1 MLSSTADKLFW
12 MARYTERAENLARML
27 DVSYRMALFPQAV
40 QSQTQGWNALL
51 ATSDLMG
58 EFKNRYPEITPV
70 NAVTFFAFDQ
80 SHPSSIIS
88 CWRAVRE
95 NARAVRGALTA
106 ETWETINSTWLEL
119 RNMEERITGGAEIND
134 FFEWVKY
141 RSHLVRGVL
150 RSTMLRDEAFHFC
163 WLGTYLERADNTAR
177 ILDVKYHML
186 LPRGEG
192 AGGAADYYQWSALL
206 NSVAAFEIYRKVY
219 RDVITPRRVAELL
232 ILRDDM
238 PRSLSH
244 CVRQSYF
251 HLQQV
256 RNHQSGETERCV
268 GVLDAELHFGRIDD
282 VFGTG
287 LHEYLMNFVER
298 VYELGERVSKDFL
311 ISADAA

>member
-12 MARYTERAENLARML
+12 MARYAERAENLARML
-27 DVSYRMALFPQAV
+27 DVNYRMSMFPSPQAI
-40 QSQTQGWNALL
+40 TQGWSALL
-51 ATSDLMG
+51 AISDLVG
-58 EFKNRYPEITPV
+58 EFRNRYPETTPE
-70 NAVTFFAFDQ
+70 NALSFFAFDL
-80 SHPSSIIS
+80 SNPSSIVS

-106 ETWETINSTWLEL
+106 EAWETVNATWLEL
-119 RNMEERITGGAEIND
+119 KGMQASITSGADVGN

-141 RSHLVRGVL
+141 RSHLLRGVL
-150 RSTMLRDEAFHFC
+150 RSTMLRDEAFHFV
-163 WLGTYLERADNTAR
+163 WLGTFLERADNTAR

-186 LPRGEG
+186 LPRGENV
-192 AGGAADYYQWSALL
+192 GGAADYYQWSSLL

-238 PRSLSH
+238 PRSLAH

-256 RNHQSGETERCV
+256 RNHHSAETERRM
-268 GVLDAELHFGRIDD
+268 GVLDAELHFGRIED
-282 VFGTG
+282 VFETG
-287 LHEYLMNFVER
+287 LHEYLMRFIDR
-298 VYELGERVSKDFL
+298 VYELGDGVAKDFL
-311 ISADAA
+311 IPSDVA

>member
-1 MLSSTADKLFW
+1 MLSTTADKLFW

-27 DVSYRMALFPQAV
+27 DVNYRMSLFPQA
-40 QSQTQGWNALL
+40 SQGLTQGWNALL
-51 ATSDLMG
+51 AISDLMG
-58 EFKNRYPEITPV
+58 EFKNRYKETTPE
-70 NAVTFFAFDQ
+70 NALAFFAFD
-80 SHPSSIIS
+80 HTNPSSIVS

-106 ETWETINSTWLEL
+106 ETWETVNSTWLEL
-119 RNMEERITGGAEIND
+119 RSMEHSVANGAEISE

-177 ILDVKYHML
+177 IVDVKYHML
-186 LPRGEG
+186 LPRGENV
-192 AGGAADYYQWSALL
+192 GGAADYYQWSALL

-244 CVRQSYF
+244 CIHQSHY

-256 RNHQSGETERCV
+256 RNHHSAETERRV
-268 GVLDAELHFGRIDD
+268 GVLEAELHYGRIEA
-282 VFGTG
+282 VFETG
-287 LHEYLMNFVER
+287 LHEYLMNFIDR
-298 VYELGERVSKDFL
+298 VYELGERISKDFL
-311 ISADAA
+311 VPAEVA